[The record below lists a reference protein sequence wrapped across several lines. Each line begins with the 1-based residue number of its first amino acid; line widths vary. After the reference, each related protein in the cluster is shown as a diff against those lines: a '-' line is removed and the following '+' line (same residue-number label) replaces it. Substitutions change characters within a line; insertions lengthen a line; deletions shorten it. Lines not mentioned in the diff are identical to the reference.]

1 WLGTFERDQARYAD
15 AVREYEIAAALTPD
29 NARVYATL
37 GGLYGSIGRYD
48 EAIAACRKSVALAPS
63 VAAYSN
69 WASTLSKLRRFD
81 EAIEQFAA
89 ARRVGPDGSIGGGG
103 VARAPYL
110 AGRRDQASALSAQAI
125 ALASQDL
132 SVNPADIEA
141 RISLAA
147 FYAKTGE
154 KAKARDEMNRLPPD
168 VADPHVLAFG
178 AVVWM
183 DVGDRAAAL
192 DWLPPAGSPRPTP
205 AGRPPRGGAP

>member
-89 ARRVGPDGSIGGGG
+89 ARRVGPDGYIVVGGM
-103 VARAPYL
+103 ARASYL
-110 AGRRDQASALSAQAI
+110 AGKRDQANALYAQAI

-168 VADPHVLAFG
+168 VADPHALACG
-178 AVVWM
+178 AVVCLH
-183 DVGDRAAAL
+183 VGDRAAAL
-192 DWLPPAGSPRPTP
+192 DWLARAVGPRP
-205 AGRPPRGGAP
+205 PPPQGHARG